1 MPATQMK
8 QRVAFRNI
16 LFATDFS
23 SAANSALPYAAS
35 FARNFG
41 AKLFAMHVKEPAN
54 YALPP
59 ELWQNVQEVCDSEM
73 QQLRA
78 TLSRNFPELK
88 PEFMEG
94 EGSVWSALAAAV
106 KEHEIDLIVVGT
118 RGRTGIGKILLGSQA
133 EEIFRR
139 APCPVLTVGP
149 RAQSENERHGKLG
162 SILFATDFG
171 NASHAAAPI
180 AVSLAEEN
188 QAQLT
193 LLHVV
198 EDGGANHLS
207 HPAQFLESS
216 ERQLRALVP
225 EEAKIWC
232 APHFLVEPGH
242 AIERILEVAERTNA
256 DLIVLG
262 VHKPEGVAGAATHLP
277 IATVHH
283 IVAHAKCPVLTVR
296 G

>member
-23 SAANSALPYAAS
+23 SAANSALPYAAE
-35 FARNFG
+35 FAKSFG

-59 ELWQNVQEVCDSEM
+59 ELWQNVQDVCDSEM
-73 QQLRA
+73 QLLRA

-88 PEFMEG
+88 PEFVEG

-118 RGRTGIGKILLGSQA
+118 RGRTGIGKVLLGSQA

-139 APCPVLTVGP
+139 AHCPVLTVGP
-149 RAQSENERHGKLG
+149 RAHSENERRGKLG

-171 NASHAAAPI
+171 SASHAAAPI

-188 QAQLT
+188 QAKLT

-198 EDGGANHLS
+198 ESGADHLS

-232 APHFLVEPGH
+232 APHFLVEPGN
-242 AIERILEVAERTNA
+242 AIEKILEVAERTHA

-283 IVAHAKCPVLTVR
+283 LVAHAKCPVLTVR

>member
-23 SAANSALPYAAS
+23 SAANSALPYAAG
-35 FARNFG
+35 FARSFG
-41 AKLFAMHVKEPAN
+41 ANLFAMHVKEPAN

-59 ELWQNVQEVCDSEM
+59 ELWQNVQDVCDSEM

-78 TLSRNFPELK
+78 ALGRDFPELK
-88 PEFMEG
+88 PEFVEG
-94 EGSVWSALAAAV
+94 EGSVWSALAVAV
-106 KEHEIDLIVVGT
+106 KEHKIDLIVVGT
-118 RGRTGIGKILLGSQA
+118 RGRTGIGKVLLGSQA

-149 RAQSENERHGKLG
+149 RAQSENERRGNLG

-171 NASHAAAPI
+171 SASHAAAPI

-188 QAQLT
+188 QAKLT
-193 LLHVV
+193 LLHVI
-198 EDGGANHLS
+198 ENGGADHLS

-232 APHFLVEPGH
+232 APHFLAEPGN
-242 AIERILEVAERTNA
+242 AIEKILEVAERTHA

-262 VHKPEGVAGAATHLP
+262 VHKPEGVAGAVTHLP